1 MRHTDSESEGTYL
14 DEHEL
19 LLLLLQASRTSDLL
33 DELTHVLDRDGAIRK
48 TSL

>member
-14 DEHEL
+14 DEHE